1 MNYGKIYPRRNLY
14 SKGFYK
20 FIQNHIPFKFAR
32 CVFAL
37 VWIILCLP
45 FGIIQAIWDDIVK
58 DLSDNIYD
66 VLEDAWDWNKEGEN
80 YEV

>member
-1 MNYGKIYPRRNLY
+1 MNYGKIYPRRNVY

-20 FIQNHIPFKFAR
+20 SIQNHIPFKFAR
-32 CVFAL
+32 WVFAL